1 MLSDAA
7 KADFILDAGSHLVML
22 RVSLRYF
29 AMCRSGTLPSF
40 LADQLKLPYVRYF
53 LLLTLL
59 FYFCPLMHLSAQQD
73 SMRADTAA
81 TIPFFAYWNL
91 GDSLRYAVT
100 EITYREVG
108 DSIVVNDTLRYEAD
122 FVVIDSTATEYLVS
136 WNANKEMGDGVKD
149 FLAGQDADFFEAMED
164 FEHLIPQFRT
174 NKLGQY
180 QGFANVDDLRQ
191 VMDLMMD
198 PLVDYLLSKEDVG
211 GLLDSMQQR
220 EFRKLMDLEMEKY
233 LQPAKLEQEYLKVVP
248 YLLSPLGAEYYLYD
262 TVRTSL
268 EVQSS
273 TPGKTVTQSIE
284 VYFDDHQP
292 EFEYIRQKMF
302 SRVEPASGLAII
314 AERLRK
320 NNYPEEKIRQFLET
334 ATYLEWEDNDF
345 FYFYGIGVP
354 EYVDCFK
361 EVHFEVPGEP
371 KSTTC
376 QHYIIEL
383 LGPFDDDE

>member
-1 MLSDAA
+1 ML
-7 KADFILDAGSHLVML
+7 
-22 RVSLRYF
+22 
-29 AMCRSGTLPSF
+29 LPPSV
-40 LADQLKLPYVRYF
+40 DQLKPPYVRYF

-59 FYFCPLMHLSAQQD
+59 FSFCPLTHLSAQQD
-73 SMRADTAA
+73 SIPADTA
-81 TIPFFAYWNL
+81 TTVPFVAYWAV
-91 GDSLRYAVT
+91 GDSFRYAVT
-100 EITYREVG
+100 EITYKSLG
-108 DSIVVNDTLRYEAD
+108 DSIIVNDTLRYEAD

-136 WNANKEMGDGVKD
+136 WNANKETGDGVKD
-149 FLAGQDADFFEAMED
+149 FLAGMDADFFEAMED

-174 NKLGQY
+174 NELGQY
-180 QGFANVDDLRQ
+180 QGIANVDDLRQ

-220 EFRKLMDLEMEKY
+220 EFRKLMDVEMEKY

-268 EVQSS
+268 EMQSAM
-273 TPGKTVTQSIE
+273 PGKTVRQNIV
-284 VYFDDHQP
+284 VYLDEHQP
-292 EFEYIRQKMF
+292 EFEYVRKKLF
-302 SRVEPASGLAII
+302 SQVEPASGLAII
-314 AERLRK
+314 AERLRQR
-320 NNYPEEKIRQFLET
+320 NMPEDKIKEVI
-334 ATYLEWEDNDF
+334 ASADYLEREDNDF
-345 FYFYGIGVP
+345 YYFYGIGVP
-354 EYVDCFK
+354 EYIDCFK

-371 KSTTC
+371 KSTTY